1 MLLALSRILNVVAII
16 ARGRGMGDI
25 YEYAK
30 LAGSFLKES
39 DDAQAALGALADD
52 MEKMVAE
59 KRDPTP
65 EEIAAVR
72 AQRKSLSSEIQD
84 VDLSG
89 D

>member
-16 ARGRGMGDI
+16 ARGRGLNDI
-25 YEYAK
+25 YEYTK

-39 DDAQAALGALADD
+39 DDANAALGALADD

-59 KRDPTP
+59 KRDPTA

-72 AQRKSLSSEIQD
+72 AQRKSLSDEIQD